1 MAESMKGLHRTHRC
15 TEVSNK
21 NVNETVTV
29 MGWVAKSRN
38 KGGIIFVDL
47 RDRSGI
53 LQVIFEEDKCGQ
65 ISFAKAEKLRSEFVV
80 AITGE
85 VALRAGGIN
94 KNLATG
100 DIEIIAKDIRILS
113 ESETPP
119 FPIEENSKTKEE
131 ILVAMQKRILDIF
144 PKLREELRDN
154 TEDTLESALEV
165 FSKNEE
171 NLLKNF
177 PEYNHAEMD
186 FWVQSR
192 TDEDTRKRFAGSYE
206 LWRQEIREV
215 LDKYVPNLPDNLK
228 KILPAQY
235 VSMLEGFTIQYLID
249 ENNMDMSEY
258 FAMSRKLILNMV
270 KPYM

>member
-1 MAESMKGLHRTHRC
+1 MKNIEKNNEEKILDATLRVIESHT
-15 TEVSNK
+15 
-21 NVNETVTV
+21 
-29 MGWVAKSRN
+29 
-38 KGGIIFVDL
+38 I
-47 RDRSGI
+47 SGTR
-53 LQVIFEEDKCGQ
+53 
-65 ISFAKAEKLRSEFVV
+65 ISL
-80 AITGE
+80 
-85 VALRAGGIN
+85 
-94 KNLATG
+94 
-100 DIEIIAKDIRILS
+100 IAKEADMLQS
-113 ESETPP
+113 
-119 FPIEENSKTKEE
+119 NVLYYYKTKEE

-192 TDEDTRKRFAGSYE
+192 TDEDTRVRFAESYD

-215 LDKYVPNLPDNLK
+215 LEKYVPDLPKNLK

-249 ENNMDMSEY
+249 ENNMDMTEY
-258 FAMSRKLILNMV
+258 FAMSRELILNTV
-270 KPYM
+270 KPYMK

>member
-1 MAESMKGLHRTHRC
+1 MKNIEKNNEEKILDATLRVIESHT
-15 TEVSNK
+15 
-21 NVNETVTV
+21 
-29 MGWVAKSRN
+29 
-38 KGGIIFVDL
+38 I
-47 RDRSGI
+47 SGTR
-53 LQVIFEEDKCGQ
+53 
-65 ISFAKAEKLRSEFVV
+65 ISL
-80 AITGE
+80 
-85 VALRAGGIN
+85 
-94 KNLATG
+94 
-100 DIEIIAKDIRILS
+100 IAKEADMLQS
-113 ESETPP
+113 
-119 FPIEENSKTKEE
+119 NVLYYYKTKEE

-186 FWVQSR
+186 FWVQRR
-192 TDEDTRKRFAGSYE
+192 TDEDTRVRFADSYN

-215 LDKYVPNLPDNLK
+215 LEKYVPDLPENLK

-249 ENNMDMSEY
+249 EKNMDMSEY
-258 FAMSRKLILNMV
+258 FAMSRQLILNTV
-270 KPYM
+270 KPYMK

>member
-1 MAESMKGLHRTHRC
+1 MKNIEKNNEEKILDATLRVIESHT
-15 TEVSNK
+15 
-21 NVNETVTV
+21 
-29 MGWVAKSRN
+29 
-38 KGGIIFVDL
+38 I
-47 RDRSGI
+47 SGTR
-53 LQVIFEEDKCGQ
+53 
-65 ISFAKAEKLRSEFVV
+65 ISL
-80 AITGE
+80 
-85 VALRAGGIN
+85 
-94 KNLATG
+94 
-100 DIEIIAKDIRILS
+100 IAKEADMLQS
-113 ESETPP
+113 
-119 FPIEENSKTKEE
+119 NVLYYYKTKEE

-192 TDEDTRKRFAGSYE
+192 TDEDTRVRFADSYN

-215 LDKYVPNLPDNLK
+215 LEKYVPDLPDNLK
-228 KILPAQY
+228 NILPAQY

-249 ENNMDMSEY
+249 EKNMDMSEY
-258 FAMSRKLILNMV
+258 FAMSRELILNTV
-270 KPYM
+270 KPYMK

>member
-1 MAESMKGLHRTHRC
+1 MKNIEKNNEEKILDATLRVIESHT
-15 TEVSNK
+15 
-21 NVNETVTV
+21 
-29 MGWVAKSRN
+29 
-38 KGGIIFVDL
+38 I
-47 RDRSGI
+47 SGTR
-53 LQVIFEEDKCGQ
+53 
-65 ISFAKAEKLRSEFVV
+65 ISL
-80 AITGE
+80 
-85 VALRAGGIN
+85 
-94 KNLATG
+94 
-100 DIEIIAKDIRILS
+100 IAKEADMLQS
-113 ESETPP
+113 
-119 FPIEENSKTKEE
+119 NVLYYYKTKEE

-192 TDEDTRKRFAGSYE
+192 TDEDTRVRFAESYN

-215 LDKYVPNLPDNLK
+215 LEKYVPDLPENLK

-249 ENNMDMSEY
+249 ENNMDMTEY
-258 FAMSRKLILNMV
+258 FAMSRELILNTV
-270 KPYM
+270 KPYMK

>member
-1 MAESMKGLHRTHRC
+1 MKNIEKNNEEKILDATLRVIESHT
-15 TEVSNK
+15 
-21 NVNETVTV
+21 
-29 MGWVAKSRN
+29 
-38 KGGIIFVDL
+38 I
-47 RDRSGI
+47 SGTR
-53 LQVIFEEDKCGQ
+53 
-65 ISFAKAEKLRSEFVV
+65 ISL
-80 AITGE
+80 
-85 VALRAGGIN
+85 
-94 KNLATG
+94 
-100 DIEIIAKDIRILS
+100 IAKEADMLQS
-113 ESETPP
+113 
-119 FPIEENSKTKEE
+119 NVLYYYKTKEE

-192 TDEDTRKRFAGSYE
+192 TDEDTRARFADSYN

-215 LDKYVPNLPDNLK
+215 LEKYVPDLPYNLK

-249 ENNMDMSEY
+249 EKNMDMSEY
-258 FAMSRKLILNMV
+258 FAMSRELILNTV
-270 KPYM
+270 KPYMK